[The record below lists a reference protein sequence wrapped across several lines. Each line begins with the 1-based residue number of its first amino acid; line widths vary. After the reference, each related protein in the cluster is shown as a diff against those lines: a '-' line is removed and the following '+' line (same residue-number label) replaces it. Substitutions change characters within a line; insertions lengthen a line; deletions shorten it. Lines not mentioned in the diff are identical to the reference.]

1 MVATGRQSL
10 FWKEDT
16 NLRRMKLLSLLVSL
30 VFIISVLASC
40 GKPTGT
46 ENKTSESTTTTTEK
60 TTEETTGKDSE
71 PTPAKSVK
79 ITILNSKGE
88 IQAPMEEVAKIFT
101 QENPNITVE
110 VIACPQ
116 GTSPFEKVSSLYA
129 SNAAP
134 SISILD
140 GGDIPKFTDKAVDLT
155 GEKWVNDTPFVADC
169 TIDGK
174 VVCFPVVVEGCGLIY
189 NKAVLSKAGVD
200 PASIKT
206 QKDLEDALK
215 KIQDTG
221 VAGCIIGGMDWSL
234 GNHLSVIAWANKSK
248 NAADVKKFLDDIKAG
263 VVDVAADK
271 DFNNLVASFDILKAY
286 NKAKEDPLSV
296 DSNKAAEVIA
306 KGEAGFLF
314 QGNWTWPEMEKFNA
328 DPENFGMIPLP
339 ISNDASD
346 IANTGIQAGPTK
358 FAIVDKEQNDADQQ
372 AASKEFLNWLVYSE
386 SGNEAIVTKANCI
399 MAFKNVQLLPN
410 DPLGKSIAAAIKNDA
425 TLVFTGNLCPSDH
438 WKSVGAE
445 WQKYL
450 AGKSDKAA
458 LAKGI
463 MDYWTSSN

>member
-1 MVATGRQSL
+1 MVAASISNLMRGGINLKKVKMLASL
-10 FWKEDT
+10 V
-16 NLRRMKLLSLLVSL
+16 LILSIISLL
-30 VFIISVLASC
+30 AAC
-40 GKPTGT
+40 G
-46 ENKTSESTTTTTEK
+46 TSTN
-60 TTEETTGKDSE
+60 SE
-71 PTPAKSVK
+71 ATPSGDVATPAVSEKATAKPSEAPAKK
-79 ITILNSKGE
+79 IKISIMNSKGE
-88 IQAPMEEVAKIFT
+88 IQGPMEEVALLYT
-101 QENPNITVE
+101 QENPNVTVE
-110 VIACPQ
+110 VVACPQ
-116 GTSPFEKVSSLYA
+116 GMSPFEKVSALYA

-140 GGDIPKFTDKAVDLT
+140 GGDIPRFIDKVVDLS
-155 GEKWVNDTPFVADC
+155 GEKWVNDTPFISDC

-189 NKAVLSKAGVD
+189 NKAVLTKAGVD
-200 PASIKT
+200 PASITT
-206 QKDLEDALK
+206 QRALEDALK
-215 KIQDTG
+215 KVQDSG

-234 GNHLSVIAWANKSK
+234 GNHLSVVAWANKSK

-263 VVDVAADK
+263 RVDVAADK
-271 DFNNLVASFDILKAY
+271 DFNNLVASFDILKTY
-286 NKAKEDPLSV
+286 NKAKADPLAV
-296 DSNKAAEVIA
+296 DSVKAAEVIS

-314 QGNWTWPEMEKFNA
+314 QGNWTWPEMMNFNA
-328 DPENFGMIPLP
+328 DPENFGMVPLP
-339 ISNDASD
+339 ISNDPAD
-346 IANTGIQAGPTK
+346 IANTGIQSGPTK

-372 AASKEFLNWLVYSE
+372 AAARHFLEWLVYSQ

-399 MAFKNVQLLPN
+399 MAFKNVELLPS
-410 DPLGKSIAAAIKNDA
+410 DPLGKSIATVIKEDK

-438 WKSVGAE
+438 WKNVGAE

>member
-1 MVATGRQSL
+1 MRKVKSL
-10 FWKEDT
+10 AS
-16 NLRRMKLLSLLVSL
+16 LVSILLIASLL
-30 VFIISVLASC
+30 AAC
-40 GKPTGT
+40 GTSTNSEVTPSGNAETPAGT
-46 ENKTSESTTTTTEK
+46 ETVPSE
-60 TTEETTGKDSE
+60 
-71 PTPAKSVK
+71 TPAKQIK
-79 ITILNSKGE
+79 ISILNSKGE
-88 IQAPMEEVAKIFT
+88 IQGPMEEVAKLYT
-101 QENPNITVE
+101 QENPNVTVE
-110 VIACPQ
+110 VVACPQ
-116 GTSPFEKVSSLYA
+116 GMSPFEKVSALYA

-140 GGDIPKFTDKAVDLT
+140 GGDIPKFIDKVVDLS
-155 GEKWVNDTPFVADC
+155 GEKWVNDTPFTSDC

-189 NKAVLSKAGVD
+189 NKAVLTKAGVD

-206 QKDLEDALK
+206 QRDLEDALK
-215 KIQDTG
+215 KVQDSG

-234 GNHLSVIAWANKSK
+234 GNHFSVIAWANKSK

-263 VVDVAADK
+263 RVDVAADK
-271 DFNNLVASFDILKAY
+271 DFNNLVASFDILKSY
-286 NKAKEDPLSV
+286 NKAKADPLAIDSV
-296 DSNKAAEVIA
+296 KAAEIIT

-314 QGNWTWPEMEKFNA
+314 QGNWTWPEMATFDA

-339 ISNDASD
+339 ISNDPAD

-358 FAIVDKEQNDADQQ
+358 FAIVDKEQNDADRQ
-372 AASKEFLNWLVYSE
+372 AAAKHFLEWLVYSK

-399 MAFKNVQLLPN
+399 MAFKNVELLPD
-410 DPLGKSIAAAIKNDA
+410 DPLGKSIAAAIKNDK